1 MKSSEMLKITVENQV
16 SIENILKACEERSKQ
31 GWCESIFF
39 GYLSTERISEL
50 ANLGYRIEKT
60 VSPIQETIYRI
71 SWA

>member
-16 SIENILKACEERSKQ
+16 SIENILKACEERAKQ

-39 GYLSTERISEL
+39 GYLSTERISKL

-60 VSPIQETIYRI
+60 FSPIQETIYRI
-71 SWA
+71 SWT